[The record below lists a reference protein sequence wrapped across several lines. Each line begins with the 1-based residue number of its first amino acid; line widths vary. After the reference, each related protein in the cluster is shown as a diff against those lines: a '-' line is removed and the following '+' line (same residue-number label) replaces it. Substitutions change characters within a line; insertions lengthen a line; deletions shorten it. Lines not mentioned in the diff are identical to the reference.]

1 MTNPV
6 TVTSGL
12 ELTDTIAS
20 GATNIEINGT
30 ASGLPSLTLPPGV
43 SLRGGTLE
51 FKAKGL
57 RLTSDNDISNLRV
70 VTSEHET
77 AIYNDTSVADLGT
90 LTLSNVTTVGQVYL
104 VAEDRVRAG
113 RIVADSVTV
122 ESADV
127 RGRFDRPHGFGV
139 DAMQGAFTVWNRQAD
154 ATVTITAHLTNISA
168 GSDDSPVRGSGVF
181 VGGHGNREGQGDGG
195 VLKVELLTTGTI
207 VTDGG
212 IASSTPDLISGGVFT
227 ISGSEVQEVVN
238 LGPVTTLGQNDM
250 VLDNWGKVAS
260 WVAKAPIT
268 SRGPSGIG
276 FVNFG
281 DLGVLEV
288 DAPIETFGLG
298 ARGFNVYDGSL
309 QSATFESIATY
320 GDGSVGIQVSRSL
333 PNLEVR
339 GNLSTTGGTGESLVK
354 GELVELA
361 AVALSV
367 KHGGVIGNA
376 HFSGD
381 ISTAGDKVI
390 TIEIDGEF
398 GTLVVDGTVRASG
411 ANSVPVRM
419 SGHQLDL
426 TSLRIDPTTRTN

>member
-6 TVTSGL
+6 IVTSGL

-77 AIYNDTSVADLGT
+77 AIYNDTSVTDLGT

-104 VAEDRVRAG
+104 VAEDQVRAG
-113 RIVADSVTV
+113 PIVADRVIV

-367 KHGGVIGNA
+367 KHGGGIGNA

-381 ISTAGDKVI
+381 ISTSGDKVI

-398 GTLVVDGTVRASG
+398 GTLVVDGTIRASG

-419 SGHQLDL
+419 SDHQLDL